1 MSITREEG
9 TFIYETMGVSEIM
22 VLLVILNHWYSYRGT
37 VISSLDE
44 RSVGR

>member
-22 VLLVILNHWYSYRGT
+22 VFLVIHNYWYSYRST

-44 RSVGR
+44 RSMGW